1 MAAIAHGEA
10 DPHRPEYVKI
20 FQAHAARLAA
30 LAGEDGAW
38 GPSLLNRRDYPLG
51 ETTATAGFVYGLAF
65 GKVQRSFPRL
75 TKFPQP
81 RSNMSRTARQL
92 TAGPLRAQ
100 G

>member
-51 ETTATAGFVYGLAF
+51 ESTATAGFVYGLAF
-65 GKVQRSFPRL
+65 GKGQRSCGQ
-75 TKFPQP
+75 TWV
-81 RSNMSRTARQL
+81 RTARQL
-92 TAGPLRAQ
+92 SAGPLRAQ